1 MAQGNLVPTGVGAPG
16 FDPFS
21 CVARSR
27 RLFDRVT
34 RGGALQDAP
43 AATILAARINVS
55 ENEREIEVSAEL
67 SA

>member
-1 MAQGNLVPTGVGAPG
+1 
-16 FDPFS
+16 
-21 CVARSR
+21 
-27 RLFDRVT
+27 VT

-43 AATILAARINVS
+43 AATILAPRINVS